1 MCEADSL
8 LERKSRRIF
17 HRVQRKEE
25 DYFALGVPERKCEPR
40 LHYPVVAVRAY
51 RRALSSSHTH
61 LKMLWQVQ
69 AAETTV
75 EQKITSSKISLGN
88 AWGSLCS
95 LSNRRDMAV
104 STAKASRSILS
115 YSGAGWQEA
124 DAVPVNMMSAYRCQ
138 STLSFFTSLL
148 QDPENFF

>member
-40 LHYPVVAVRAY
+40 LHYPVVAVRTS

-61 LKMLWQVQ
+61 LKMLWQVH

-75 EQKITSSKISLGN
+75 EKKITSSKISLGN
-88 AWGSLCS
+88 ARGSLCS

-115 YSGAGWQEA
+115 YSGAG
-124 DAVPVNMMSAYRCQ
+124 
-138 STLSFFTSLL
+138 
-148 QDPENFF
+148 